1 MTQSKH
7 RFTTARL
14 LVDHWH
20 HLGADDWREQQ
31 LPDVVCQLLTESV
44 VAPLPPSWHGRYDRV
59 RAEAWI
65 AERDAEGD
73 TLLVIEVASG
83 QPIGLVILFDAD
95 DTGDLRLGYL
105 LAESSWGMGFA
116 SELIAGLAD
125 WGRARGVRS
134 ITGGVAFDNPA
145 SSRVLEKNG
154 FVLQAPSADAQEHIY
169 KLTY

>member
-1 MTQSKH
+1 MAEPSH

-20 HLGADDWREQQ
+20 SLGADDWCAQD
-31 LPDVVCQLLTESV
+31 LADVVCQMLTEAV
-44 VAPLPPSWHGRYDRV
+44 VAPLPPTWQGHYDRD
-59 RAEAWI
+59 RALAWI
-65 AERDAEGD
+65 AERDSEGE

-83 QPIGLVILFDAD
+83 RPIGLIILFDAHAS
-95 DTGDLRLGYL
+95 GDLRLGYL
-105 LAESSWGMGFA
+105 LAESSWGKGFA
-116 SELIAGLAD
+116 SELIAGLAQ
-125 WGRARGVRS
+125 WGRGRGVRS

-169 KLTY
+169 KLEY